1 MFKAALIK
9 HDTKEIIKLFSSKP
23 YNINIHNLWSVS
35 NADIGYKTPDNNYEL
50 INIIKFIVPEGKRI
64 IENSKP
70 TYILNEENK
79 VIENYNIED
88 IPVQPIPPE
97 PPKIILAAD
106 FISRFTDEEYSNIQK
121 AALAQ
126 MQVGIATL
134 QKWID
139 VATTDG
145 YIDLNREA
153 TNEAKQA
160 LVAANLLT
168 QERADIIFSIQENEQ

>member
-1 MFKAALIK
+1 MIIAALVK
-9 HDTKEIIKLFSSKP
+9 SKTEIIKFYSHKP
-23 YNINIHNLWSVS
+23 INVNILGLWQAQNVE
-35 NADIGYKTPDNNYEL
+35 IGYKTPDNIYEIVKVIPFTVPENKKIVGEPSYSITSEGIVENYQVED
-50 INIIKFIVPEGKRI
+50 IIKPEPI
-64 IENSKP
+64 IP
-70 TYILNEENK
+70 
-79 VIENYNIED
+79 
-88 IPVQPIPPE
+88 PVQ
-97 PPKIILAAD
+97 KIILAAD

-126 MQVGIATL
+126 MQVGVATL

-145 YIDLNREA
+145 YIDLDRFA